1 MPRTRDDGLD
11 GLNRD
16 AARRRMVD
24 GARRHFFAHGFR
36 RVTMDDL
43 AGELGMSK
51 KTLYACFPSKMDLL
65 REAIQLKLE
74 EVDAGFASITAN
86 PSDHFLADLHAF
98 LACIRHHSEEIKPD
112 FVRDMERESPELF
125 ALIQNRREE
134 MIRLHFKKLIAH
146 GRSEGIVRKDISV
159 TLIIEILLGAMEAI
173 LNPRKMVQLNL
184 TPKTAFAAII
194 RIVLEGVIVRNGR
207 ADK

>member
-1 MPRTRDDGLD
+1 
-11 GLNRD
+11 
-16 AARRRMVD
+16 
-24 GARRHFFAHGFR
+24 
-36 RVTMDDL
+36 
-43 AGELGMSK
+43 
-51 KTLYACFPSKMDLL
+51 MDLL
-65 REAIQLKLE
+65 RAAIQLKLA

-86 PSDHFLADLHAF
+86 PSVHFLDDLHAF

-173 LNPRKMVQLNL
+173 LNPRKMVQLNM

-207 ADK
+207 ADV